1 MGAATRALLLA
12 WLPATASQD
21 TAHCSAGLGIAQRS
35 RCPGSAWKDAALI
48 EYTRCMSTC
57 DVLCDVSLFS
67 MCDVEVPEDST
78 SSHSPHRPT
87 RLRCP
92 AVR

>member
-1 MGAATRALLLA
+1 MRGTPAVAPAAWNATGGLA
-12 WLPATASQD
+12 
-21 TAHCSAGLGIAQRS
+21 CE
-35 RCPGSAWKDAALI
+35 DAALI